1 MNVSDRI
8 VEILESEG
16 ITDVFGIPGEQI
28 MPLYR
33 ALSQSNINHILTR
46 HEQAATHAADA
57 YTRSSGKIGV
67 CFTWCA

>member
-57 YTRSSGKIGV
+57 CSYSDFDRGQ
-67 CFTWCA
+67 

>member
-46 HEQAATHAADA
+46 HEQAATHAADSDFD
-57 YTRSSGKIGV
+57 RGQ
-67 CFTWCA
+67 